1 MLVLEVRLQQIVDAE
16 APQRRLMR
24 ERMDAL
30 EQIVPA
36 LQLRITAVEDANDD
50 LRTRLREALN
60 ERHEV

>member
-1 MLVLEVRLQQIVDAE
+1 
-16 APQRRLMR
+16 
-24 ERMDAL
+24 
-30 EQIVPA
+30 VPA

>member
-1 MLVLEVRLQQIVDAE
+1 
-16 APQRRLMR
+16 MR

-60 ERHEV
+60 ETHEV